1 MWLDTKQFGLVPL
14 NLCCVTGATF
24 VASSWSPTPQISGW
38 GLASSLQLSRT
49 SVSPHTWAAL
59 EIRQRND
66 VSNKEETGWFILC
79 SKQWLHSAL
88 RKRLALFLS
97 EFLVSGSVL
106 TGFPSPWVLGV
117 EIKQG
122 CLLKIV
128 KQKSACSLILSNLR
142 VPHSPA
148 ADYSKVLLL
157 KGQELVSFLVG
168 MQVGTLLV
176 IQHLRVWEMT

>member
-38 GLASSLQLSRT
+38 GVASSLQLPRT

-59 EIRQRND
+59 EIRQRNYI
-66 VSNKEETGWFILC
+66 SNKEETGWFILC
-79 SKQWLHSAL
+79 SEQWLHSAL

-117 EIKQG
+117 EITGLPAQM
-122 CLLKIV
+122 V
-128 KQKSACSLILSNLR
+128 KQKSTCSLILSNLR
-142 VPHSPA
+142 VLHSPA

-157 KGQELVSFLVG
+157 KGQELVFFIVSV
-168 MQVGTLLV
+168 QVGTLLV